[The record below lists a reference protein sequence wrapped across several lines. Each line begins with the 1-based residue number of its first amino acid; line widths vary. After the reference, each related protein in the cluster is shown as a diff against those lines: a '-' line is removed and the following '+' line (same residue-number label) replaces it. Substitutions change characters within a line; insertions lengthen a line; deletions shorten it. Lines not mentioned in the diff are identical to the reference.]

1 MSKNE
6 KSTLYE
12 GMFIANAALSEDAR
26 KKFLEKLHSGITSK
40 GGEIKNEIDMGR
52 KKLAY
57 QIRGHREGYYYLL
70 YFTAPSSQ
78 IKELWNDYHLNED
91 LIRFMTLKTEEAR
104 ENLEFQSLGSGDNE

>member
-6 KSTLYE
+6 NVTLYE

-40 GGEIKNEIDMGR
+40 GGEIKSEIDLGR

-57 QIRGHREGYYYLL
+57 QIRKHREGYYYLI
-70 YFTAPSSQ
+70 YFTAPAAE
-78 IKELWNDYHLNED
+78 IKEMWKDYHLNED
-91 LIRFMTLKTEEAR
+91 LIRFMTLKTEEAK
-104 ENLEFQSLGSGDNE
+104 ESLVFKELGGER